1 MLHKA
6 MHSTAMLKQC
16 YLKQNNA
23 EPRRAKQA
31 KHIASGI
38 VVVPRRCL
46 ISGHPT
52 AVSHDVRC
60 RVIALS
66 VSRQQFPDT
75 PKPVDG
81 TWLSFALLAV
91 DLRTRHNPRCPC
103 FVLIWFV
110 SQIAFRRSGCRSQ
123 KRTLFASSVHG
134 WLARR

>member
-1 MLHKA
+1 MILRAAIIQVNAKAMLRKA
-6 MHSTAMLKQC
+6 MHSPAMLKQC

-31 KHIASGI
+31 KLIASGI

-75 PKPVDG
+75 PKPVD
-81 TWLSFALLAV
+81 
-91 DLRTRHNPRCPC
+91 
-103 FVLIWFV
+103 
-110 SQIAFRRSGCRSQ
+110 
-123 KRTLFASSVHG
+123 
-134 WLARR
+134 